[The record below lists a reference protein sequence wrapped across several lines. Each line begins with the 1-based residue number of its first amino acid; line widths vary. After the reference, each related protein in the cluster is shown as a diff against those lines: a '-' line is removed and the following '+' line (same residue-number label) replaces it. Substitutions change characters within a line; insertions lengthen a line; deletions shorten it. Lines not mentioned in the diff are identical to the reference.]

1 MIYSHSHVDHYG
13 GIKGLVSDDDVRRTA
28 AALAEAGVSILTNAP
43 GDCAFPPVQRLRDA
57 GVHVFAG
64 NDNIRDAWWPY
75 GNGDMLQRAMMVG
88 YRSGFYTDEALGI
101 ALDMATHAGAR
112 VIGKENYGIAVGCD
126 ASFVAVRAPNAAAAV
141 AGVPAER
148 WVFRR
153 GESDTDAPFAPS
165 LRFTR

>member
-1 MIYSHSHVDHYG
+1 M
-13 GIKGLVSDDDVRRTA
+13 
-28 AALAEAGVSILTNAP
+28 
-43 GDCAFPPVQRLRDA
+43 QRLRDA

-88 YRSGFYTDEALGI
+88 YRSGFYTDEALGV

-112 VIGKENYGIAVGCD
+112 AIGKENYGIAVGCD

-153 GESDTDAPFAPS
+153 GESDTGAPFAPS
-165 LRFTR
+165 LRFTC

>member
-1 MIYSHSHVDHYG
+1 
-13 GIKGLVSDDDVRRTA
+13 VRRTA

-43 GDCAFPPVQRLRDA
+43 GDCAFPPVQPLRDA

-126 ASFVAVRAPNAAAAV
+126 ATFVAVRAPNAAAAV

-153 GESDTDAPFAPS
+153 GESDTGAPFAPA